1 MIKRFL
7 IFLVAAAAALSIAS
21 LMSGSPA
28 IFNFKS
34 CKKENKTM
42 SNEFFKYPDGRSAKL
57 YQLRCADGFGADI
70 SDHGATIIAIYTP
83 DREGKIR
90 NVALSWADPARYIN
104 HPIYLGALVGRLANR
119 VSNARFV
126 LDDKVYQLLPNDRK
140 TNSLHG
146 GFGISGR
153 SWQVKSHSDKEL
165 VLTLKSLHGDGGFP
179 GELDIT
185 ARYTISDDHKL
196 SLEITAVPDRK
207 TVADF
212 TSHVYLNLDG
222 EGNGDCSDHSIV
234 MKAPRRTEVD
244 EKLIPTGKT
253 PEVAGTIY
261 DLQKVRNF
269 ADIRKDIPNGLD
281 DNYIIQD
288 KCGVW
293 TEAAAVVTAEK
304 SGIRLTL
311 STDRPGIQFYMANCL
326 KDKPGRSGN
335 YVKFGGFCLETQN
348 WPDAVNRPEF
358 PSAVITPEQ
367 PYSSCT
373 VWAFDTI

>member
-1 MIKRFL
+1 
-7 IFLVAAAAALSIAS
+7 
-21 LMSGSPA
+21 MSA
-28 IFNFKS
+28 
-34 CKKENKTM
+34 
-42 SNEFFKYPDGRSAKL
+42 EFFKYPDGRSAKL
-57 YQLRCADGFGADI
+57 YQLRCADGFGVDI

-126 LDDKVYQLLPNDRK
+126 LDEKVYQLLPNDRK

-153 SWQVKSHSDKEL
+153 LWQVKSHTAKEL

-196 SLEITAVPDRK
+196 ALEITAVPDRK

-222 EGNGDCSDHSIV
+222 EGNGDCSDHDIV
-234 MKAPRRTEVD
+234 MKAPRRTAVD

-253 PEVAGTIY
+253 PEVAGTAY
-261 DLQKVRNF
+261 DLQKIRNF
-269 ADIRKDIPNGLD
+269 ADIRKDIPDGLD

-293 TEAAAVVTAEK
+293 TEAAAVVTAKE

-326 KDKPGRSGN
+326 QNKPGRSGN

-367 PYSSCT
+367 PYSSRT

>member
-1 MIKRFL
+1 MKTKFL
-7 IFLVAAAAALSIAS
+7 AATALS
-21 LMSGSPA
+21 LLLC
-28 IFNFKS
+28 S
-34 CKKENKTM
+34 CICVESKKEEKIM
-42 SNEFFKYPDGRSAKL
+42 PAKSSEFFKYPNGTSAKL
-57 YQLRCADGFGADI
+57 YQLRCADGFGVDI

-83 DREGKIR
+83 DRNGKLR

-126 LDDKVYQLLPNDRK
+126 LDGKVYQLLPNDRK

-153 SWQVKSHSDKEL
+153 LWTVKKHTDKEL
-165 VLTLKSLHGDGGFP
+165 ILTLKSLHGDGGFP
-179 GELDIT
+179 GELDIE
-185 ARYTISDDHKL
+185 ARYSISDDHKL

-212 TSHVYLNLDG
+212 TSHVYLNLNG
-222 EGNGDCSDHSIV
+222 EGSGDCSDHSIT
-234 MKAPRRTEVD
+234 MKAARRTEVD
-244 EKLIPTGKT
+244 RMMLIPTGET
-253 PEVAGTIY
+253 PEVAGTAY
-261 DLQKVRNF
+261 DLQKP
-269 ADIRKDIPNGLD
+269 RKFFSIYQIFPDGLD
-281 DNYIIQD
+281 DNYILQD

-293 TEAAAVVTAEK
+293 TEAAAVVTAEE

-326 KDKPGRSGN
+326 RNKPCRSGN

-358 PSAVITPEQ
+358 PSPVITPEK
-367 PYSSCT
+367 PYSSRT